1 MFDTSVAETPDKA
14 ITIADQLP
22 KSRAGAD
29 LAERLAALPKLT
41 YAELRPEWRRLF
53 RAHPPQKISR
63 DLLELGV
70 AWKLQERALGGLS
83 PATKR
88 RLADL
93 TATLESKGDLTKARA
108 LKLKPGVRL
117 LREWGGHTHEVL
129 VTERGFMWQ
138 GKSWRSLS
146 AVAGAITGTHW
157 SGPRFFGLDKTG
169 KGPASARAT
178 SSGPAPGERE
188 PAHA

>member
-1 MFDTSVAETPDKA
+1 MFDNPVADTPDLPLS
-14 ITIADQLP
+14 IADRLP

-29 LAERLAALPKLT
+29 LSERLAALPKLT
-41 YAELRPEWRRLF
+41 YADLRTEWRRLF

-63 DLLELGV
+63 DLLELAI

-93 TATLESKGDLTKARA
+93 TTTLESKGGLTKARA

-129 VTERGFMWQ
+129 ETGFLWQ
-138 GKSWRSLS
+138 GRS
-146 AVAGAITGTHW
+146 
-157 SGPRFFGLDKTG
+157 
-169 KGPASARAT
+169 
-178 SSGPAPGERE
+178 
-188 PAHA
+188 

>member
-1 MFDTSVAETPDKA
+1 MFDTFVEGAPDLPLNVADRPAKG
-14 ITIADQLP
+14 
-22 KSRAGAD
+22 RAGSE
-29 LAERLAALPKLT
+29 LAEHLAALPTLT
-41 YAELRPEWRRLF
+41 YADLRSEWQRLF

-63 DLLELGV
+63 DLLELAI
-70 AWKLQERALGGLS
+70 AWKLQERSLGGLS

-117 LREWGGHTHEVL
+117 LREWGGDTHEVL
-129 VTERGFMWQ
+129 VTEDGFLWQ
-138 GKSWRSLS
+138 GRSWRSLS
-146 AVAGAITGTHW
+146 AIAGAITGTHW

-169 KGPASARAT
+169 QDGVRAQTAS
-178 SSGPAPGERE
+178 S
-188 PAHA
+188 

>member
-1 MFDTSVAETPDKA
+1 MFDTPVADTPDLPLN
-14 ITIADQLP
+14 IADRLP
-22 KSRAGAD
+22 KSRAGGD
-29 LAERLAALPKLT
+29 LSERLAALPKLT
-41 YAELRPEWRRLF
+41 YADLRTEWRRLF

-63 DLLELGV
+63 DLLELAI

-93 TATLESKGDLTKARA
+93 TTTLESKGDLAKARA

-117 LREWGGHTHEVL
+117 LREWGGDTHEVL
-129 VTERGFMWQ
+129 VTESGFVWQ
-138 GKSWRSLS
+138 GRSWRSLS
-146 AVAGAITGTHW
+146 AIAGAITGTHW

-169 KGPASARAT
+169 NSPASARAT
-178 SSGPAPGERE
+178 SSGPASGEKE